1 MLQNDTTPE
10 EAAKNGERAK
20 FCKNLSASLDI
31 FLNRMRADQVRG
43 KPIALDMTVQTLFKQ
58 ITELHPRLLEFTHE
72 AEEKR
77 TQDRI
82 LRSLEKSH
90 IL

>member
-1 MLQNDTTPE
+1 
-10 EAAKNGERAK
+10 
-20 FCKNLSASLDI
+20 
-31 FLNRMRADQVRG
+31 MRADQVRG

-77 TQDRI
+77 TQAWVDLLKLFSESDNKLSKI
-82 LRSLEKSH
+82 STLLSLN
-90 IL
+90 I

>member
-1 MLQNDTTPE
+1 
-10 EAAKNGERAK
+10 
-20 FCKNLSASLDI
+20 
-31 FLNRMRADQVRG
+31 MRADQVRG

-77 TQDRI
+77 TQAWVDLFRKFFQN
-82 LRSLEKSH
+82 LTKKSSK
-90 IL
+90 ISTL